1 MFTIEF
7 LPDHTLVTVLDERDE
22 FEDVQVVVAEE
33 AVYILQHD
41 DVMQDTQSVFLSYQ
55 QLRDIC
61 ASLNM
66 PEGAFYLED

>member
-7 LPDHTLVTVLDERDE
+7 LPDHTLVTVLDESDE

-33 AVYILQHD
+33 AVYLLQHD

-61 ASLNM
+61 ASLNLT
-66 PEGAFYLED
+66 EGAYYLED